1 MGQTLTNRAA
11 KENNSSLSVII
22 LDYVYYYVK
31 HEVLISHVNNNVV
44 IKRPSP
50 DIIYFTYKFFSA
62 PTSLGRISACRR
74 ITTLL

>member
-1 MGQTLTNRAA
+1 M
-11 KENNSSLSVII
+11 II

-50 DIIYFTYKFFSA
+50 DIIYFTYKFLQHPRHSAGSA
-62 PTSLGRISACRR
+62 PVAGLIPCYDTQSCGCSLDIPFVD
-74 ITTLL
+74 